1 MTIKEM
7 INSLIQISQEKYGLL
22 KIGKETL
29 NQDLLFIEKFQL
41 LKHTLKVESIDEVNV
56 SDYPELKQ
64 LKIMIEEIN
73 ALNHPE
79 TPKDMKLNKALKAY
93 KKK

>member
-1 MTIKEM
+1 M

-41 LKHTLKVESIDEVNV
+41 LKHTLKVKSIDEVNV

-79 TPKDMKLNKALKAY
+79 LPKDMKLNKALKAY